1 MTCGCSES
9 GMMSGMSGGARVKAT
24 AKVVKS
30 KTVKSKTTTA
40 KKTVKAVKATKAT
53 KGTKATKPS
62 LTKAEWYAKASALDV
77 KGRSKMNKGQL
88 EKACAS
94 CSK

>member
-40 KKTVKAVKATKAT
+40 KKAVKAVKAVKA
-53 KGTKATKPS
+53 TKATKPS

>member
-1 MTCGCSES
+1 
-9 GMMSGMSGGARVKAT
+9 MMSGMSGGARVKAT

-40 KKTVKAVKATKAT
+40 KKAVKAVKAVKA
-53 KGTKATKPS
+53 TKATKPS